1 MLSSVLWWASQH
13 ADRAG
18 NDASTRPNGTLAA
31 RAGRIGLA
39 RPGGGRA
46 RTERARRTGLLA
58 SARRTGL
65 LRWCQTV
72 VSRRALGCE
81 CWEEGAS
88 AVLGGGRAPNTEGK
102 KCGVDEHK
110 GCTPYDHLLP
120 LNTPDGDDAQARE
133 HGREQAA
140 PTRTWF
146 GRVRVR
152 VRVRV
157 RGRGR
162 VRDRVPDP

>member
-1 MLSSVLWWASQH
+1 MRSSVLWWASQH

-31 RAGRIGLA
+31 RAGRIGA
-39 RPGGGRA
+39 WRASRAPG
-46 RTERARRTGLLA
+46 
-58 SARRTGL
+58 
-65 LRWCQTV
+65 
-72 VSRRALGCE
+72 
-81 CWEEGAS
+81 EGAS
-88 AVLGGGRAPNTEGK
+88 GRTSVRVVIRRKLLVTSRHLGEEAAPNTEGK
-102 KCGVDEHK
+102 KCGVDEKK
-110 GCTPYDHLLP
+110 GSTPYDHLLP
-120 LNTPDGDDAQARE
+120 LNTPDGDDAQAGE